1 MLSVPDSFSRS
12 FVYVD
17 CGARGEDE
25 HPFVAA
31 FSGARYLGFEADKAE
46 CEALQS
52 RAKKGYTFFPVAVG
66 RKNEELP
73 FYITSNPACCSF
85 LKPNFDFLNQ
95 YQDLAHNFEIRE
107 TIKLATVM
115 LDDYLPQ
122 AGITNV
128 DFMELDTQG
137 TELDILLGAERLL
150 KESVLGLKIEAEYS
164 HFYVNQPLFA
174 DLDAFARSCGFVL
187 FDISRY
193 HYRRK
198 NSPRRLPTRG
208 QLVYGHAVY
217 LKDYRLL
224 SESSKMEKGIKL
236 CMIADYYGFWDYAYE
251 VAHHLSTTQ
260 PASSTDSNT
269 MLLADIL
276 KYYEA
281 KTLEKNRTQKIMEVA
296 DRIGMEKP
304 LQKLVQ
310 FFEKVSVLY
319 NETRRADRPLW
330 MD

>member
-1 MLSVPDSFSRS
+1 MISVPDTFSKS
-12 FVYVD
+12 FVYLD

-25 HPFVAA
+25 HPFVTA
-31 FSGARYLGFEADKAE
+31 FPGSCYLGFEADKAE

-52 RAKKGYTFFPVAVG
+52 RAKPGYTFFPVAVG
-66 RKNEELP
+66 RKNETLP
-73 FYITSNPACCSF
+73 FYVTSNPACCSF
-85 LKPNFDFLNQ
+85 LKPNFDFLDQ

-107 TIKLATVM
+107 TIKLATVK

-122 AGITNV
+122 AGVANV

-137 TELDILLGAERLL
+137 TELDILVGAESLL

-174 DLDAFARSCGFVL
+174 DLDVFARSCGFVL
-187 FDISRY
+187 FDMSRY

-236 CMIADYYGFWDYAYE
+236 CMIADYYGFLDYAYE
-251 VAHHLSTTQ
+251 VALHLSTAQ
-260 PASSTDSNT
+260 PASSTDRDT
-269 MLLADIL
+269 TLLAGIL
-276 KYYEA
+276 KYYET
-281 KTLEKNRTQKIMEVA
+281 KMLEKNRTQKIMEA
-296 DRIGMEKP
+296 AERIGLEKP
-304 LQKLVQ
+304 LQNLVR
-310 FFEKVSVLY
+310 FFEKVSRLY
-319 NETRRADRPLW
+319 NETRRVDRPLW